1 MAIVCYFLQAQLV
14 NIDQGKVA
22 NPNFNVGKIINFEA
36 ELFFLGNGASKC
48 IFVIR
53 PVANLIKPLRS

>member
-48 IFVIR
+48 IFVSLDQMSDR
-53 PVANLIKPLRS
+53 R